1 MASLKNS
8 LRVPQRFVRPVKN
21 TTSEEIVNPTIY
33 NVMDNSRTLAEQ
45 KIISSTA
52 PNAGPLEDSL
62 AILSAFGMTVVEET
76 DDIQTSIL
84 TNKFLDNSKL
94 EKIQKTRDLNPN
106 RLEIKTFEKLKA
118 KKVSAN
124 EIFNQTTNNPINE
137 SDNCQSNEMK
147 AEKSPPS
154 NVIELTNNF
163 INFSPIPLATRI
175 KIR

>member
-33 NVMDNSRTLAEQ
+33 NVMDNSRTLSEQ

-106 RLEIKTFEKLKA
+106 RLQIEKFKKLKA

-124 EIFNQTTNNPINE
+124 EIFNQTTNNTINE
-137 SDNCQSNEMK
+137 LDACQANDVK
-147 AEKSPPS
+147 TQRPPLS
-154 NVIELTNNF
+154 NVIEITND
-163 INFSPIPLATRI
+163 
-175 KIR
+175 

>member
-33 NVMDNSRTLAEQ
+33 NVMDNSRTLSEQ

-52 PNAGPLEDSL
+52 SNAGPLEDSL

-94 EKIQKTRDLNPN
+94 EKIQKTQDSNPN
-106 RLEIKTFEKLKA
+106 RLQIKKFEKLKP

-124 EIFNQTTNNPINE
+124 EIFNQTTNNTINE
-137 SDNCQSNEMK
+137 LDDCQPNEMK

-154 NVIELTNNF
+154 NVIELTNSF

>member
-33 NVMDNSRTLAEQ
+33 NVMDNSRTLSEQ

-106 RLEIKTFEKLKA
+106 RLQIEKFKKLKA

-124 EIFNQTTNNPINE
+124 EIFNQTTNNTINE
-137 SDNCQSNEMK
+137 LDACQANDVK
-147 AEKSPPS
+147 TQRPPLS
-154 NVIELTNNF
+154 NVIEITNH
-163 INFSPIPLATRI
+163 
-175 KIR
+175 